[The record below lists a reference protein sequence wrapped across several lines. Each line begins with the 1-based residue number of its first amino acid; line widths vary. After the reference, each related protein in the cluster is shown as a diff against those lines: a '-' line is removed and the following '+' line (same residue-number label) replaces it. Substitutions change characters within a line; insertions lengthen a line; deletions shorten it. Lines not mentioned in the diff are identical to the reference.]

1 MPCLRINGRPR
12 GDICP
17 LRGLKQGDP
26 LFPYLFLIC
35 AKGLSAL
42 LKKLVHDGFMDGVTI
57 CRGAPTLSHLFF
69 TGDSLIF
76 CKATLSDC
84 DSSQHVLK
92 VYEDASSQQLNKA
105 KTSFFFFNN
114 NIDKSIKEEIKSRF
128 GAQIIKQH
136 EKYLGLPSLVGSNK
150 RNTFNAVKEKL
161 AKKLTGWK
169 EKLLSKVGKE
179 VLIKAVAQAI
189 PTYTM
194 SCFKIPNALCDE
206 LTSMIWNFW

>member
-84 DSSQHVLK
+84 DSSQRVLK

-105 KTSFFFFNN
+105 KTSFFFF
-114 NIDKSIKEEIKSRF
+114 
-128 GAQIIKQH
+128 QQ
-136 EKYLGLPSLVGSNK
+136 
-150 RNTFNAVKEKL
+150 
-161 AKKLTGWK
+161 
-169 EKLLSKVGKE
+169 
-179 VLIKAVAQAI
+179 
-189 PTYTM
+189 
-194 SCFKIPNALCDE
+194 
-206 LTSMIWNFW
+206 